1 MDLDRDVLLQTF
13 LEETQENLAQME
25 QALVALEASPSDDEA
40 IRAVFRGAHTIKG
53 NAATLGFRAVAEF
66 AHAFEDVLA
75 RVRERAL
82 APSTALTSL
91 LLRAL
96 DVLREAVPLAVEGA
110 EALPPASEAVR
121 EALARARE
129 GALDEGRV
137 APAGEEARSSP
148 DEHAPLGGGEGRV
161 LEGRTLRV
169 DVDRLDRMLRLA
181 GEIAISRG
189 RLRELLD
196 RDAAARD
203 ALETHREADRL
214 FLDLQEQIMEARLV
228 PLGPV
233 FRRHQRTVRDVGLAV
248 GKQVALVVEGDEV
261 EVDMAV
267 VEHLRDPLTHMIRN
281 AIDHGIE
288 APEARARLGKDPC
301 GRITLRA
308 RRDSGSIVME
318 VEDDGAGLDL
328 ERIREVGAARGF
340 DTARMR
346 DADLRALI
354 FASGFSTAATVTD
367 LSGRG
372 VGMEVVRRNVDLLRG
387 TIAVESRPGQGTTIS
402 VRVPLTLAIIDGF
415 QVQIGGGGGQTY
427 VIPLDTVVECM
438 ELQPSSGERADDH
451 GVIDVRGEAVPF
463 LRLGG
468 VFGLG
473 AGDGEPRAREN
484 VVVVKHEDRLAGIAV
499 DALLGQSQ
507 TVIKPLSKMFRGLPG
522 VAGSTI
528 LGNGRVALILDV
540 PALLREATGRRSAGA
555 GPGPGEAAP

>member
-1 MDLDRDVLLQTF
+1 MDLDRDILLQTF
-13 LEETQENLAQME
+13 LEETQENLVQME
-25 QALVALEASPSDDEA
+25 QALVALETRPSDDEA
-40 IRAVFRGAHTIKG
+40 LRAVFRGAHTIKG
-53 NAATLGFRAVAEF
+53 NAATLGFRAVADF
-66 AHAFEDVLA
+66 AHLFEDVLA
-75 RVRERAL
+75 RLREHAL

-91 LLRAL
+91 MLRAL
-96 DVLREAVPLAVEGA
+96 DVLREAVPLAVDGGET
-110 EALPPASEAVR
+110 LPPAAEAIR
-121 EALARARE
+121 EALERARE
-129 GALDEGRV
+129 GVVEGAAAAKAAPQIPDED
-137 APAGEEARSSP
+137 AHLAAGET
-148 DEHAPLGGGEGRV
+148 RV

-189 RLRELLD
+189 RLREMLD
-196 RDAAARD
+196 RDAGGRD
-203 ALETHREADRL
+203 ALRL

-267 VEHLRDPLTHMIRN
+267 VEHMRDPLTHMIRN
-281 AIDHGIE
+281 AVDHGIE
-288 APEARARLGKDPC
+288 APEARARVGKDPC

-308 RRDSGSIVME
+308 RRDSGSIVVE
-318 VEDDGAGLDL
+318 IEDDGAGLDL

-346 DADLRALI
+346 DAELRALI

-387 TIAVESRPGQGTTIS
+387 TIAVESRPGQGTTIA

-415 QVQIGGGGGQTY
+415 QVQIGEGAGGQTY

-438 ELQPSSGERADDH
+438 ELNAASGARSDDC

-468 VFGLG
+468 LFGLG
-473 AGDGEPRAREN
+473 ADGPLPATREN

-540 PALLREATGRRSAGA
+540 PALMREAGAKRQDTGPSRGA
-555 GPGPGEAAP
+555 GEAAP

>member
-1 MDLDRDVLLQTF
+1 MDLDRDILLQTF
-13 LEETQENLAQME
+13 LEETEENLVAME
-25 QALVALEASPSDDEA
+25 QALVRLETHPGDDEA
-40 IRAVFRGAHTIKG
+40 VRAIFRGAHTIKG
-53 NAATLGFRAVAEF
+53 NAATLGFRPVAEF

-75 RVRERAL
+75 RLRARAL
-82 APSTALTSL
+82 APTTALTSL

-96 DVLREAVPLAVEGA
+96 DVLREAIPLCAGGA
-110 EALPPASEAVR
+110 DALPPGHESVR
-121 EALARARE
+121 RALAEHAAEDAAPAAEDTAAVPVADE
-129 GALDEGRV
+129 GA
-137 APAGEEARSSP
+137 PART
-148 DEHAPLGGGEGRV
+148 

-189 RLRELLD
+189 RLREMLD
-196 RDAAARD
+196 RGGARE
-203 ALETHREADRL
+203 ALETHREGDRL

-233 FRRHQRTVRDVGLAV
+233 FQRHRRTVRDVGLAV
-248 GKQVALVVEGDEV
+248 GKPIALVVEGDDV

-267 VEHLRDPLTHMIRN
+267 VEHMRDPLTHMIRN

-288 APEARARLGKDPC
+288 APPVRAFRFKDPRGC
-301 GRITLRA
+301 ITLRA
-308 RRDSGSIVME
+308 RRDSRSIVIE
-318 VEDDGAGLDL
+318 VADDGAGLDL

-346 DADLRALI
+346 DAELANLI
-354 FASGFSTAATVTD
+354 FASGFSTAASVTD

-387 TIAVESRPGQGTTIS
+387 TISVESRPGVGTTIS

-415 QVQIGGGGGQTY
+415 QVGAGDETY
-427 VIPLDTVVECM
+427 VVPLDAVVECM
-438 ELQPSSGERADDH
+438 ELPPGTGDRAAAA
-451 GVIDVRGEAVPF
+451 GVINVRGEAVPF

-468 VFGLG
+468 LFGDVAVG
-473 AGDGEPRAREN
+473 AGATREN
-484 VVVVKHEDRLAGIAV
+484 VVVVRHDERLTGIAV

-507 TVIKPLSKMFRGLPG
+507 TVIKPLSRMFRGLRG

-540 PALLREATGRRSAGA
+540 PALMREATLRQAARTAVGA
-555 GPGPGEAAP
+555 EAAS